1 MMGITPISIGVNNN
15 GYSYSARHR
24 ANHMDHGIGFI
35 PLGNRDRVKN
45 IFIYG
50 VEEFQEE
57 GSVDISTSKRR

>member
-1 MMGITPISIGVNNN
+1 
-15 GYSYSARHR
+15 
-24 ANHMDHGIGFI
+24 MDHGIGFI